1 MFIGILDKL
10 KLKLKRDQLTR
21 SNIEKKVRRI
31 IISFAILFFFS
42 ILIYINVNLHQY
54 AEDDAYIHFRIAEH
68 LIQFGQPYFNLN
80 EPIFTTSSIIWTL
93 FLAGLSII
101 PFDLPLKVAILNAF
115 FVGIGGLLY
124 AKISYEST
132 GNIFLAWIIPLIYAG
147 ILMHSSIGLMETPL
161 ALLVVGYGL
170 NQYIKRKTN
179 TWFFFSLVIFIRL
192 ELVIFSIIFLIN
204 SIFRRN
210 FHWKKVISYSLLGAI
225 PFLTIEFLFFRTI
238 IPNTIIAKSIIYQL
252 TKHTLVRNIFQV
264 TLPNIQILKS
274 LNPYW
279 QIIYISLIITLSV
292 LVVLIT
298 NCLTINL
305 TLEKNVGSKRM
316 LP

>member
-1 MFIGILDKL
+1 
-10 KLKLKRDQLTR
+10 
-21 SNIEKKVRRI
+21 
-31 IISFAILFFFS
+31 
-42 ILIYINVNLHQY
+42 
-54 AEDDAYIHFRIAEH
+54 
-68 LIQFGQPYFNLN
+68 
-80 EPIFTTSSIIWTL
+80 
-93 FLAGLSII
+93 
-101 PFDLPLKVAILNAF
+101 
-115 FVGIGGLLY
+115 
-124 AKISYEST
+124 
-132 GNIFLAWIIPLIYAG
+132 
-147 ILMHSSIGLMETPL
+147 MHSSIGLMETPL

-252 TKHTLVRNIFQV
+252 TKYTLVRNIFQV

-292 LVVLIT
+292 LVVLIMIRK
-298 NCLTINL
+298 LRDISINHL
-305 TLEKNVGSKRM
+305 LVIVGIIISSLVTTQPFESKILKNQDK
-316 LP
+316 